1 MRILEI
7 RRHSMRHKPGSHLT
21 PAGVTLA
28 ALAGRDSGPFHQVI
42 TSTLPRAGETAVAM
56 GQNVDRMIEALG
68 NLPGDVFAGLQWP
81 APFAK
86 VAQIVARQGA
96 CARFATQQAQLW
108 AEIAEQLPVSE
119 RVLIITHGGIIELGA
134 IGCLPGADH
143 STWGGAIG
151 YCEGVRLSWDAGGFT
166 RCEMLRMPQAHRLI
180 EN

>member
-96 CARFATQQAQLW
+96 CARFAAQQAQLW
-108 AEIAEQLPVSE
+108 AEIAEQLPVSQ
-119 RVLIITHGGIIELGA
+119 RALIITHGGFIEL
-134 IGCLPGADH
+134 
-143 STWGGAIG
+143 GAIG

>member
-7 RRHSMRHKPGSHLT
+7 RRHSMRQKPSVHLS
-21 PAGVTLA
+21 PEGVTLA
-28 ALAGRDSGPFHQVI
+28 ALAGRDSGTFHQVI
-42 TSTLPRAGETAVAM
+42 TSTLPRAAETAVAM

-86 VAQIVARQGA
+86 VALTVAREGA
-96 CARFATQQAQLW
+96 CARFAVQQARLW
-108 AEIAEQLPVSE
+108 ARIAEQLPMSQ
-119 RVLIITHGGIIELGA
+119 RALIVTHGGFVELGA

-143 STWGGAIG
+143 STWGDAIG
-151 YCEGVRLSWDAGGFT
+151 YCEGVRLSWDGGRFI

>member
-7 RRHSMRHKPGSHLT
+7 RRHSMRHTPGAHLT
-21 PAGVTLA
+21 AEGVILA
-28 ALAGRDSGPFHQVI
+28 ARAGSGSGPFHQVI
-42 TSTLPRAGETAVAM
+42 TSTLPRAAETAVAM
-56 GQNVDRMIEALG
+56 GQNVDRTIEELG

-86 VAQIVARQGA
+86 VAQIVAGGGA

-108 AEIAEQLPVSE
+108 ARIAEQLPASQ
-119 RVLIITHGGIIELGA
+119 RALIVTHGGFVELGA

-143 STWGGAIG
+143 SSWGGAIG
-151 YCEGVRLSWDAGGFT
+151 YCEGVKLSWDGSGFT
-166 RCEMLRMPQAHRLI
+166 QCEMLRMPRAHQLI